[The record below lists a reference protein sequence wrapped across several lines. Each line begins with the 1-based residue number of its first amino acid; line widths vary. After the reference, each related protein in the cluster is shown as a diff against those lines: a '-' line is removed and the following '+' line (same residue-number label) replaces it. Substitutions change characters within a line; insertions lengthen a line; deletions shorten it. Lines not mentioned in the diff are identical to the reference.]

1 MFPYLMPTRGCVPK
15 LKQVEPDPGL
25 VDTHMPHP
33 GGLTAMSPK
42 RPFFPWIRLR
52 SYALPGLALI
62 GALAC
67 GGGPTEPLLNPSFMV
82 GEWLADSLVMTSST
96 NPETVLDLAAAG
108 AVFTLSVQP
117 SGRYTAILTGFGQSS
132 SEAVKLTVDGDQV
145 VLMPESP
152 PAPESR
158 AVWERLGE
166 SVVLV
171 GDSDF
176 DFNGDGTNEAA
187 SLRQV
192 LIPK

>member
-1 MFPYLMPTRGCVPK
+1 
-15 LKQVEPDPGL
+15 
-25 VDTHMPHP
+25 
-33 GGLTAMSPK
+33 
-42 RPFFPWIRLR
+42 
-52 SYALPGLALI
+52 
-62 GALAC
+62 
-67 GGGPTEPLLNPSFMV
+67 MV